1 MHQRLLSIATAIALG
16 LLTASTAEAAK
27 KNRAGKRGERAAA
40 MMLGRFDRDGSG
52 TLEQKESER
61 VRQIFTALKK
71 LDTDNNGELSDSE
84 IAATKIEKRQRKAGG
99 KRKGAKAKE
108 A

>member
-1 MHQRLLSIATAIALG
+1 MNQRLLSIATAVALG

-27 KNRAGKRGERAAA
+27 GKKGGKRAERATA
-40 MMLGRFDRDGSG
+40 MLLGRFDRDGSG
-52 TLEQKESER
+52 MLEQKESER
-61 VRQIFTALKK
+61 VRNVFAALKK

-84 IAATKIEKRQRKAGG
+84 IAATKVQKS
-99 KRKGAKAKE
+99 KRKSGKGKGSKAKQ